1 MYILGSTLL
10 YWILFT
16 FLDTLGDTTNR
27 IAILHSLLCGLQCL
41 NNSNRLSS
49 PILDITLQ
57 QSSLESVADAV
68 AVEPISMIYIQLAG
82 ARLNWNFLV
91 ETFSISGMAHI
102 YIECLHFVVKPISS
116 RVVLKV
122 KQFQFMQDIWLG
134 QTLMKYDNI
143 FLCLLKVDLREKT
156 NP

>member
-68 AVEPISMIYIQLAG
+68 AVEPISMIYIFGWLGPGQTRFFLRKPSLSLE
-82 ARLNWNFLV
+82 RL
-91 ETFSISGMAHI
+91 I
-102 YIECLHFVVKPISS
+102 YIIKSVYILLSS
-116 RVVLKV
+116 KYFH
-122 KQFQFMQDIWLG
+122 KQFLEQSSFSLC
-134 QTLMKYDNI
+134 KI
-143 FLCLLKVDLREKT
+143 FGLDKL
-156 NP
+156 